1 MNNKNLIPIFYVLSF
16 IILFLCAIFKILHQ
30 PFGSEIMGLALI
42 SSIIYIVLS
51 LLEIFKSERIDK
63 TEKIM
68 WLVGF
73 IFLGTVAGFIYLIS
87 ARKRILRD
95 YKLNV

>member
-16 IILFLCAIFKILHQ
+16 IILFLGAIFKILHQ

-73 IFLGTVAGFIYLIS
+73 IFLSTVAGFIYLVS

-95 YKLNV
+95 YKLNI

>member
-16 IILFLCAIFKILHQ
+16 IILFLGAIFKILHQ

-73 IFLGTVAGFIYLIS
+73 IFLSTVAGFIYLVL

-95 YKLNV
+95 YKLNI

>member
-1 MNNKNLIPIFYVLSF
+1 MDKKNLIPIFYVLSF
-16 IILFLCAIFKILHQ
+16 IILFLGAIFKILHQ

-73 IFLGTVAGFIYLIS
+73 IFLSTVAGFIYLVS

-95 YKLNV
+95 YKLNI

>member
-16 IILFLCAIFKILHQ
+16 IILFLGAIFKILHQ

-73 IFLGTVAGFIYLIS
+73 IFLSTVAGFIYLIS

-95 YKLNV
+95 HKLNI

>member
-1 MNNKNLIPIFYVLSF
+1 MINKNLIPIFYVLSF
-16 IILFLCAIFKILHQ
+16 IILFLGAIFKILHQ
-30 PFGSEIMGLALI
+30 PLGSEIMGLALI
-42 SSIIYIVLS
+42 SSIIFIVLS
-51 LLEIFKSERIDK
+51 LIEIFKSDRIDK

-73 IFLGTVAGFIYLIS
+73 IFLSTVAGFIYLIS

-95 YKLNV
+95 HKLNI

>member
-16 IILFLCAIFKILHQ
+16 IILLLGAIFKILHQ
-30 PFGSEIMGLALI
+30 PLAAELMGLAFI
-42 SSIIYIVLS
+42 SSIVYIVLS
-51 LLEIFKSERIDK
+51 LIEIYKSDRIDK

-68 WLVGF
+68 WHLGF
-73 IFLGTVAGFIYLIS
+73 IFLSTIAGFIYLVS

-95 YKLNV
+95 YKLNI

>member
-1 MNNKNLIPIFYVLSF
+1 MTNKNLIPIFYVLSF
-16 IILFLCAIFKILHQ
+16 IILLLGAIFKILHQ
-30 PFGSEIMGLALI
+30 PLAAEIMGLAFI
-42 SSIIYIVLS
+42 SSIVYIVLS
-51 LLEIFKSERIDK
+51 FIEIFKSDRIDK
-63 TEKIM
+63 TEKVM